1 MINVKDILYKV
12 TPQNNAST
20 GSIV

>member
-12 TPQNNAST
+12 TPQNNTST